1 MICRPFLLLLCIGFP
16 VATAPNVD
24 ASRDTPLHGH
34 SEADQEV
41 FNRAAVNAA
50 EFLDAEYGVSYP
62 QPLTEFQH
70 SVEQSTYLEWVNSR
84 YYEDGTAQAC
94 QNCHMKRGFR
104 SADGSIAYSGGSA
117 HSFRGIR
124 PPVTRCRE
132 AACFGYQV

>member
-16 VATAPNVD
+16 VATAPNAY

-94 QNCHMKRGFR
+94 QNCHMKEASEARTAALR
-104 SADGSIAYSGGSA
+104 IPEDPPT
-117 HSFRGIR
+117 HSDNIR
-124 PPVTRCRE
+124 PLIP
-132 AACFGYQV
+132 GYSPTCDALP